1 VATPTILLSSNTP
14 FTSKYGTFAIDVSDL
29 PAKSW
34 LDIALTIDVQQ
45 DLSSRSQGE
54 IVKSD
59 KAIKDPICL
68 FGQFVSTVTSLK
80 DI

>member
-1 VATPTILLSSNTP
+1 MATLTILFSSNTP
-14 FTSKYGTFAIDVSDL
+14 FTSKYGIFAMDVSDSS
-29 PAKSW
+29 AESW
-34 LDIALTIDVQQ
+34 LDIALTMDVQQ
-45 DLSSRSQGE
+45 DLSSRSQDE

-59 KAIKDPICL
+59 KVFEDPICL